1 MAHKVLIVD
10 DSRIVR
16 KALCKAL
23 GMTQCDLLDPLEAGN
38 GKEALEVLAEESV
51 DLVFLDINMPI
62 MNGVE
67 FLERVRSD
75 EQLKTLPVVIVSTE
89 GSHLRLQRLQELGIH
104 AQLRKPFTPE
114 LLTET
119 VTNILG
125 ESNGQ

>member
-1 MAHKVLIVD
+1 M
-10 DSRIVR
+10 
-16 KALCKAL
+16 CKAL